1 MNNKDKTG
9 SLPLTKS
16 PYRTNIPT
24 TLKNANKTTNKVTP
38 AYIAS
43 NLKQSTKSNSNV
55 LIKSNNNITSLPT
68 TTSHHIKSPSTSST
82 ASPIVAAVINNDTT
96 TAVINKSNEIGIEA
110 DNPQRNALH
119 NLNQT
124 PSFATITSN
133 EKTPSREQALV
144 FNSIDGIRQVEY
156 ILEIAKLISP
166 KDIIYVSRI
175 SNNRFCIFLSSKDI
189 LETLLGKSET
199 ISINEHTI
207 PMRRLINSA
216 KKITLSN
223 VCPSIPNQTIL
234 NELKKIDI
242 IPVSQINHIKAGI
255 NIEGFEHIRSFRRQM
270 LIKQEDINKLPGSLV
285 INNNQTLFRIFFTDD
300 KIICFLCK
308 GVGHTTASCK
318 KHISPDN
325 PQYIQPHKP
334 PQTRPNQNNTFDE
347 HPTSILEEVQPP
359 DFPTFDETNLQN
371 YSDQHEGKQDET
383 ITPDYENIFNCNI
396 ITETPIENPTYNP
409 IKRPLSDTNSPM
421 SPTSPTTSSGNFPIA
436 QPDKKKPKVISRS
449 NSLITTQAEA
459 SKIDIALQPAEELFT
474 SKLETPITF
483 IQFKYILENFTNK
496 SININSLCE
505 EANIDNIV
513 LMDLI
518 EEVKKEIKDRTT
530 KARLTKL
537 SNLLFQ
543 AAPSPPL
550 SQN

>member
-1 MNNKDKTG
+1 MNNIRRPGYIPTSSQRAKPQSGITAQNIKTNLN
-9 SLPLTKS
+9 SKTITTKS
-16 PYRTNIPT
+16 ITPPNKNHATGGSRTPATGCDKANVMYDTTINTDNNGISDGEKSDNIAHINETVMKSPTQSEIPT
-24 TLKNANKTTNKVTP
+24 IISNKTLNYANATAKE
-38 AYIAS
+38 S
-43 NLKQSTKSNSNV
+43 N
-55 LIKSNNNITSLPT
+55 P
-68 TTSHHIKSPSTSST
+68 HR
-82 ASPIVAAVINNDTT
+82 D
-96 TAVINKSNEIGIEA
+96 
-110 DNPQRNALH
+110 
-119 NLNQT
+119 
-124 PSFATITSN
+124 
-133 EKTPSREQALV
+133 QAIL
-144 FNSIDGIRQVEY
+144 FNSIEGIPQIEDIKAIGQIVTPKN
-156 ILEIAKLISP
+156 ILF
-166 KDIIYVSRI
+166 VSRI

-207 PMRRLINSA
+207 PMRRLINPA

-270 LIKQEDINKLPGSLV
+270 FIKQEDINKLPGSLV

-318 KHISPDN
+318 KHTSPDN

-334 PQTRPNQNNTFDE
+334 PQTLPNQDITSDE
-347 HPTSILEEVQPP
+347 LPTSFLEEVQSP
-359 DFPTFDETNLQN
+359 DSPTFDETNLQN
-371 YSDQHEGKQDET
+371 HTHQNEEKQDET
-383 ITPDYENIFNCNI
+383 ITADYENIPNCNI
-396 ITETPIENPTYNP
+396 ITQTPIENPTNNH

-421 SPTSPTTSSGNFPIA
+421 SPSSPTAPSGNFPIA
-436 QPDKKKPKVISRS
+436 QPDKKKPRVTSRS
-449 NSLITTQAEA
+449 NSLIMTQTEA
-459 SKIDIALQPAEELFT
+459 SKIDIALQPAEEFFT
-474 SKLETPITF
+474 SKPETPITF

-518 EEVKKEIKDRTT
+518 QEVKEEIKDRTT
-530 KARLTKL
+530 KTRLTKL

-543 AAPSPPL
+543 AAPSPPPS

>member
-9 SLPLTKS
+9 SMPLTKS
-16 PYRTNIPT
+16 PYRKNIPT
-24 TLKNANKTTNKVTP
+24 TLKNTNKNKIKVTP

-43 NLKQSTKSNSNV
+43 NSKQNTKSNSNV
-55 LIKSNNNITSLPT
+55 VIKNNNNITSLPT
-68 TTSHHIKSPSTSST
+68 STSHHIKFPSTSSS
-82 ASPIVAAVINNDTT
+82 ASPIIAAVINNDTT
-96 TAVINKSNEIGIEA
+96 TAANNQPNKIDIDA
-110 DNPQRNALH
+110 DNPQHNTLQ
-119 NLNQT
+119 NLNQP

-156 ILEIAKLISP
+156 ILEIAKLIPP

-175 SNNRFCIFLSSKDI
+175 SNNRFCVFLSSKDI
-189 LETLLGKSET
+189 LDTLLEKSET

-207 PMRRLINSA
+207 PMRRLINPA

-234 NELKKIDI
+234 NELKKIDV

-270 LIKQEDINKLPGSLV
+270 FIKQDDINKLPGSLV

-318 KHISPDN
+318 KHTSPDI
-325 PQYIQPHKP
+325 PQYTQPHKP
-334 PQTRPNQNNTFDE
+334 PLTIPNQDITFDE
-347 HPTSILEEVQPP
+347 HSTPFLEEDQPP
-359 DFPTFDETNLQN
+359 DFPTLDETNPQN

-383 ITPDYENIFNCNI
+383 ITLEYENISKCNLI
-396 ITETPIENPTYNP
+396 SQTPIENPNVNH
-409 IKRPLSDTNSPM
+409 IKRPLSDTTSPI
-421 SPTSPTTSSGNFPIA
+421 SPTSPTASSGNFPNV

-449 NSLITTQAEA
+449 NSLIITQAEA
-459 SKIDIALQPAEELFT
+459 SKIDIALQLAEELFT

-496 SININSLCE
+496 AININSLCE

-530 KARLTKL
+530 KVRLTKL

-543 AAPSPPL
+543 AAPPPL
-550 SQN
+550 PSQN